1 MGPIAKQ
8 IKQNHPSNR
17 LFGNMEQK
25 QKKKKKEDRNVPFN
39 LLMLFLEYQGND
51 TTEKKQ
57 TIWTKIIIAVL
68 LIIVE

>member
-1 MGPIAKQ
+1 
-8 IKQNHPSNR
+8 
-17 LFGNMEQK
+17 MEQK

-39 LLMLFLEYQGND
+39 LLMLFLKYQGND

>member
-1 MGPIAKQ
+1 
-8 IKQNHPSNR
+8 
-17 LFGNMEQK
+17 MEQK
-25 QKKKKKEDRNVPFN
+25 QKKKKEDRNVPFN